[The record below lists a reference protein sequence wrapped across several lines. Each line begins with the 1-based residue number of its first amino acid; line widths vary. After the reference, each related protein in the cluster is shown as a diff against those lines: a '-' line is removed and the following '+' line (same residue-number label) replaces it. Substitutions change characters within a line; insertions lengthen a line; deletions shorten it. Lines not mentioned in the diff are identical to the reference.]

1 MDVQGIRDS
10 LAILANSARRHTSPR
25 SHSYVMA
32 EWCLGRFEG
41 AQHLVIAHVAHRD
54 TFEQARRVERLLNR
68 RLARVHPHLK

>member
-25 SHSYVMA
+25 SHSYMMA

-41 AQHLVIAHVAHRD
+41 AQHLVTAHVDHRR
-54 TFEQARRVERLLNR
+54 TFEQTGRIERLLNR
-68 RLARVHPHLK
+68 RLARVYPNLK